1 MPNRLPIAAALAL
14 LCQQAIAQVSTRP
27 EIEISHAPQRLYAL
41 TNARVIVSAADIRS
55 DVTLVI
61 DAGRVREILPAG
73 RAAPAGAAVID
84 VMGKTIRAAFIDLA
98 STALSDSALA
108 CASSSNI
115 GFVPPAAPSGSG
127 VAGEPPAVAQAGGH
141 WNKMICPERRVA
153 AALVFDEAKLAALRK
168 LGFGYVLSH
177 GADGVL
183 RGTSALVSLRASGS
197 AQQNLIASDVTSD
210 AAIVQSGDFSGSYP
224 TSYMGAIA
232 LLRQAFID
240 ARWQH
245 RRLGQIAD
253 GQVLE
258 RPEANRAL
266 DALTPAALGQQPVML
281 FARNELDL
289 ARAQGLA
296 DENKLKLISVGSG
309 FEYRVVN
316 SLNLATPLVLPLNFP
331 AAPEIDDPEKAL
343 DVSLAELEHWQYA
356 PFNPRIVSEHKIRFA
371 LSAVGM
377 ETPEANFAPN
387 LRKAIRYGLSE
398 ANALA
403 ALTEVPAAMINM
415 PQMGTLKPG
424 SLASFSISDDNFFT
438 DDEAKIYEM
447 WVDGSREIIVPLDA
461 AALEGRW
468 RFTSGTNNA
477 LELIIANDGASF
489 PLAANATDAEKAEA
503 PKISMTR
510 EGARVLLQF
519 PKTAV
524 ASLSDAPANAALSVD
539 LTLAETDREDTEG
552 KDTERKSGRLNGRW
566 LDARGVAHPVS
577 LERIG
582 DLVPDANAKPQAVAA
597 AEPGAPAGQTVV
609 GEPGAPAGQVEPAPV
624 GEPVTASKQIEQAP
638 VGAPAGQGEQGAP
651 AGQNAPVRQADATQG
666 RSEIPAETIPTGAQ
680 VIPASTT
687 AAAEQIAAVPSLPS
701 AWRYPAGEFGR
712 NALAP
717 QSSVLFKNVTA
728 WITGKNAPE
737 ANVDVLIENGRIK
750 AIGAALK
757 VANSTQVIDGT
768 GKHLTPGIIDAHTHI
783 ASSGNVN
790 EGSHA
795 VTSEVRVGDI
805 IDPTDI
811 NIYRELAGG
820 TTTSQILHGSANPIG
835 GQSQV
840 IKHRWGASAQ
850 GLKFADVLP
859 TIKFALGENPKQAN
873 WGDAYQSRYPQSRMG
888 VEAVI
893 RAQFTQARAYGAALK
908 ADATT
913 RRDLRLE
920 PLLEILAGKRL
931 VHIHSY
937 RADEIL
943 MFARLSTE
951 FGFKIGAYQHVL
963 EGYKVAKEINEV
975 GAGASTFADW
985 WAYKVEV
992 IDGIPNNAAMM
1003 LRQGVNVSLNSDS
1016 QDLGR
1021 RLNTEAAK
1029 AVRYGN
1035 LSETEAL
1042 QLVTLN
1048 PAKQLRIDAEVGSI
1062 EVGKSA
1068 DLVLWNH
1075 APLSTMARVDTVW
1088 IDGRVYFDRIAEQ
1101 AELTRIETAR
1111 AKLVQAALPERL
1123 AALAAPAQPSGARS
1137 LRLDVALQWHT
1148 NKHWPSIWMAKRG
1161 LYHNGEATHFCTDGE

>member
-1 MPNRLPIAAALAL
+1 MLKRLPIAAALL
-14 LCQQAIAQVSTRP
+14 VLCQHALAQVSTRP
-27 EIEISHAPQRLYAL
+27 EIEISHAPQRLFAL
-41 TNARVIVSAADIRS
+41 TNARLAVSANDIRE

-61 DAGRVREILPAG
+61 DEGRVREILPAG
-73 RAAPAGAAVID
+73 RQIPAGATVID
-84 VMGKTIRAAFIDLA
+84 VLGKTIRPAFIDLA
-98 STALSDSALA
+98 STALSDPALV

-115 GFVPPAAPSGSG
+115 GFVPPQAPSG
-127 VAGEPPAVAQAGGH
+127 APGEPPAVAQTSGH
-141 WNKMICPERRVA
+141 WNKMVCPERRVA
-153 AALVFDEAKLAALRK
+153 ASLKFDEAKLKALRK

-183 RGTSALVSLRASGS
+183 RGTSALVSLRSRAS

-210 AAIVQSGDFSGSYP
+210 AAIEQAFDFSGSYP
-224 TSYMGAIA
+224 TSFMGAIA
-232 LLRQAFID
+232 LLRQSFID

-245 RRLGQIAD
+245 QRLEQIAS
-253 GQVLE
+253 GKNVE

-266 DALTPAALGQQPVML
+266 DALTPVALGQQPIMM

-289 ARAQGLA
+289 ARAQALA
-296 DENKLKLISVGSG
+296 DDNKLQLISVGTG
-309 FEYRVVN
+309 FEYRVV
-316 SLNLATPLVLPLNFP
+316 SELNTATPLVLPLNFP
-331 AAPEIDDPEKAL
+331 APPAVDDPEKAL
-343 DVSLAELEHWQYA
+343 DVSLADLEHWRYA
-356 PFNPRIVSEHKIRFA
+356 AFNPRILSEHKIRFA
-371 LSAVGM
+371 LSAFGM

-398 ANALA
+398 AGALA
-403 ALTEVPAAMINM
+403 ALTDVPASMIGM
-415 PQMGTLKPG
+415 AQIGSLKVG
-424 SLASFSISDDNFFT
+424 ALASFSISDANFLT
-438 DDEAKIYEM
+438 DEKAKIYEM
-447 WVDGSREIIVPLDA
+447 WIDGSREVIQPLDG

-468 RFTSGTNNA
+468 RFTAGTKSA
-477 LELIIANDGASF
+477 QELMIAADGASF
-489 PLAANATDAEKAEA
+489 PRSANAQKSDA
-503 PKISMTR
+503 PKISLTR
-510 EGARVLLQF
+510 EGSRVLLQF
-519 PKTAV
+519 PKAAA
-524 ASLSDAPANAALSVD
+524 ASFNEAAPNATLSVD
-539 LTLAETDREDTEG
+539 LTLSGTAGAGKNAE
-552 KDTERKSGRLNGRW
+552 LIGRW
-566 LDARGVAHPVS
+566 LDARGVSHPV
-577 LERIG
+577 R
-582 DLVPDANAKPQAVAA
+582 LVRLADADAAAPIVAA
-597 AEPGAPAGQTVV
+597 AQSEQSALPLSGDQLAAGEQGVPGS
-609 GEPGAPAGQVEPAPV
+609 GEQRE
-624 GEPVTASKQIEQAP
+624 GE
-638 VGAPAGQGEQGAP
+638 GEQGAP
-651 AGQNAPVRQADATQG
+651 GAKAPTSSQALAVDELAQASGGQEKQASLDESGKQ
-666 RSEIPAETIPTGAQ
+666 
-680 VIPASTT
+680 
-687 AAAEQIAAVPSLPS
+687 AVPNLPS

-712 NALAP
+712 TALAP
-717 QSSVLFKNVTA
+717 QASVIIKNVTA
-728 WITGKNAPE
+728 WITGKDAPE
-737 ANVDVLIENGRIK
+737 VNVDVLIENGRIK
-750 AIGAALK
+750 AIGPALK
-757 VANSTQVIDGT
+757 VASTTQVIDGT
-768 GKHLTPGIIDAHTHI
+768 GKHLTPGLIDAHSHI
-783 ASSGNVN
+783 AASGNVN

-820 TTTSQILHGSANPIG
+820 TTTSQVLHGSANPIG

-840 IKHRWGASAQ
+840 IKHRWGVGADA
-850 GLKFADVLP
+850 LKFAGVTP

-873 WGDAYQSRYPQSRMG
+873 WGDAYQTRYPQTRMG

-908 ADATT
+908 ADPNT

-920 PLLEILAGKRL
+920 PLLEILEGKRL

-943 MFARLSTE
+943 MFARLSAE
-951 FGFKIGAYQHVL
+951 FGFKIGAFQHVL

-1016 QDLGR
+1016 PDLGR

-1048 PAKQLRIDAEVGSI
+1048 PAKQLRIEAEVGSI

-1075 APLSTMARVDTVW
+1075 PPLSTMARPDTVW

-1101 AELTRIETAR
+1101 AELTYIDAER
-1111 AKLVQAALPERL
+1111 ASLVQAALPERL
-1123 AALAAPAQPSGARS
+1123 AAAAAPMQKPAGPGLSLDLAR
-1137 LRLDVALQWHT
+1137 QWHT

>member
-1 MPNRLPIAAALAL
+1 MLNRLPIAIALSL
-14 LCQQAIAQVSTRP
+14 LCQHGIAQISTRP

-41 TNARVIVSAADIRS
+41 THARVIVSATDIRN

-61 DAGRVREILPAG
+61 DEGRVREILPLG
-73 RAAPAGAAVID
+73 RAPPEGAAVVD

-98 STALSDSALA
+98 STAVSDPGLA

-115 GFVPPAAPSGSG
+115 GFVAPAAPERPG
-127 VAGEPPAVAQAGGH
+127 APARPAASTQASGH
-141 WNKMICPERRVA
+141 WNKMVCPERSVA
-153 AALVFDEAKLAALRK
+153 AALIFDEDKLAALRK

-183 RGTSALVSLRASGS
+183 RGTSALVSLRARAS
-197 AQQNLIASDVTSD
+197 AQQNLIARDVTSD
-210 AAIVQSGDFSGSYP
+210 AAIDQIFDFSGSYP

-266 DALTPAALGQQPVML
+266 DALTPAALGQQPLML

-289 ARAQGLA
+289 ARAQALA

-309 FEYRVVN
+309 MEYRVVK
-316 SLNLATPLVLPLNFP
+316 SLNSATPLVLPLNFP

-356 PFNPRIVSEHKIRFA
+356 PFNPRIVSEHNIRFA
-371 LSAVGM
+371 LSAVDM
-377 ETPEANFAPN
+377 EAPEANFAPN
-387 LRKAIRYGLSE
+387 LRKVIRYGLSE
-398 ANALA
+398 AKALA
-403 ALTEVPAAMINM
+403 ALTEMPAAMINM
-415 PQMGTLKPG
+415 PQLGSLKPG
-424 SLASFSISDDNFFT
+424 SFASFSISDDNFLT
-438 DDEAKIYEM
+438 DEKAKMYEM
-447 WVDGSREIIVPLDA
+447 WVDGSREIIVSLDA

-468 RFTSGTNNA
+468 RFTAGANKA
-477 LELIIANDGASF
+477 LELIIASDGASF
-489 PLAANATDAEKAEA
+489 PLAANASAAEKSEA
-503 PKISMTR
+503 AKIAMTR

-524 ASLSDAPANAALSVD
+524 GSITDAPANAALSMD
-539 LTLAETDREDTEG
+539 LTLAETDV
-552 KDTERKSGRLNGRW
+552 KDTARKSGRLSGRW
-566 LDARGVAHPVS
+566 LDAGGVAHVVS

-582 DLVPDANAKPQAVAA
+582 DLAPDANAKPQAVAPVDPSA
-597 AEPGAPAGQTVV
+597 DGEKAVV
-609 GEPGAPAGQVEPAPV
+609 GEPGAPAGQTEPAAV
-624 GEPVTASKQIEQAP
+624 GEPVTASQPIEQAS

-651 AGQNAPVRQADATQG
+651 AAQAAAAGQDAATQG
-666 RSEIPAETIPTGAQ
+666 RTEIPAAALPAGA
-680 VIPASTT
+680 PAISASAS
-687 AAAEQIAAVPSLPS
+687 AASEEIAVPSLPS
-701 AWRYPAGEFGR
+701 VWRYPAGEFGR
-712 NALAP
+712 EALAP

-750 AIGAALK
+750 AIGKALK
-757 VANSTQVIDGT
+757 VSASTQIIDGT

-795 VTSEVRVGDI
+795 ITSEVRIGDI
-805 IDPTDI
+805 IDPSDI

-920 PLLEILAGKRL
+920 PLLEILQGTRL

-1123 AALAAPAQPSGARS
+1123 AALTGSAPTSGAPGP
-1137 LRLDVALQWHT
+1137 RLNLALQWHT

>member
-1 MPNRLPIAAALAL
+1 MAMHACAPPRILWLHSMLTRLPVAAALAL

-41 TNARVIVSAADIRS
+41 TNARIYVSATDIRK
-55 DVTLVI
+55 DATLVI
-61 DAGRVREILPAG
+61 DAGRVREVLPAG
-73 RAAPAGAAVID
+73 RAPPAGAAVID
-84 VMGKTIRAAFIDLA
+84 VMGKTIRPAFIDLA
-98 STALSDSALA
+98 STAVSDPAFA

-115 GFVPPAAPSGSG
+115 GFVPPEAPPGPG
-127 VAGEPPAVAQAGGH
+127 GEAPAVAQAGGH
-141 WNKMICPERRVA
+141 WNKMICPERSVA
-153 AALVFDEAKLAALRK
+153 AALKFDEAKLSALRK

-177 GADGVL
+177 GADGLL
-183 RGTSALVSLRASGS
+183 RGSSALVSLRAKAS
-197 AQQNLIASDVTSD
+197 AQQNLIASEVTSD
-210 AAIVQSGDFSGSYP
+210 AAIDQIFDFSGSYP

-245 RRLGQIAD
+245 QRLAQIAQ
-253 GQVLE
+253 GQDLE

-266 DALTPAALGQQPVML
+266 DALTPAALAQQPLML

-289 ARAQGLA
+289 ARAQALA

-309 FEYRVVN
+309 AEYRVVKN
-316 SLNLATPLVLPLNFP
+316 LNLATPLVLPLNFP
-331 AAPEIDDPEKAL
+331 VAPEIDDPEKAL

-356 PFNPRIVSEHKIRFA
+356 PFNPRILSEKKFRFA
-371 LSAVGM
+371 LSAFGM

-398 ANALA
+398 TSALA
-403 ALTEVPAAMINM
+403 ALTDVPASMIGM
-415 PQMGTLKPG
+415 PQMGTLKAG
-424 SLASFSISDDNFFT
+424 ALASFSISDDNFLT
-438 DDEAKIYEM
+438 DEKAKIYEM
-447 WVDGSREIIVPLDA
+447 WVDGSREVIVPLDA
-461 AALEGRW
+461 ATLEGRW
-468 RFTSGTNNA
+468 RFTAGTKNA
-477 LELIIANDGASF
+477 QELIIASDSASY
-489 PLAANATDAEKAEA
+489 PLAENATDKTKAEA
-503 PKISMTR
+503 AKIALTR
-510 EGARVLLQF
+510 DGARVLLQF

-524 ASLSDAPANAALSVD
+524 AALNAAPENAALSMD
-539 LTLAETDREDTEG
+539 LTLSEAGD
-552 KDTERKSGRLNGRW
+552 KDARLSGRW
-566 LDARGVAHPVS
+566 LDAAGVSHPIS
-577 LERIG
+577 LVRIG
-582 DLVPDANAKPQAVAA
+582 DLVADADAKPQ
-597 AEPGAPAGQTVV
+597 EIAP
-609 GEPGAPAGQVEPAPV
+609 
-624 GEPVTASKQIEQAP
+624 
-638 VGAPAGQGEQGAP
+638 
-651 AGQNAPVRQADATQG
+651 
-666 RSEIPAETIPTGAQ
+666 
-680 VIPASTT
+680 
-687 AAAEQIAAVPSLPS
+687 VPSLPS

-712 NALAP
+712 AELAP
-717 QSSVLFKNVTA
+717 QTSVLIKNVTA
-728 WITGKNAPE
+728 WITGKAAPE

-757 VANSTQVIDGT
+757 APANAQVIDGT
-768 GKHLTPGIIDAHTHI
+768 GRHLTPGIVDAHSHI
-783 ASSGNVN
+783 AASGNVN

-820 TTTSQILHGSANPIG
+820 TTTSQVLHGSANPIG
-835 GQSQV
+835 GQAQI
-840 IKHRWGASAQ
+840 IKHRWGVGAQ
-850 GLKFADVLP
+850 ALKFAGVIP
-859 TIKFALGENPKQAN
+859 TIKFALGENPKQSN
-873 WGDAYQSRYPQSRMG
+873 WGDANVTRYPQSRMG

-908 ADATT
+908 ADAST

-920 PLLEILAGKRL
+920 PLLEILQGRRL
-931 VHIHSY
+931 VHVHSY

-943 MFARLSTE
+943 MFARLSAE

-963 EGYKVAKEINEV
+963 EGYKVAKEINQV

-985 WAYKVEV
+985 WAFKVEV

-1048 PAKQLRIDAEVGSI
+1048 PAKQLQIDAEVGSI

-1088 IDGRVYFDRIAEQ
+1088 IDGRVYFDRSADQAEQ
-1101 AELTRIETAR
+1101 ARVDSAR
-1111 AKLVQAALPERL
+1111 AALIQAALPERL
-1123 AALAAPAQPSGARS
+1123 AAAMAPAQKPAGPV
-1137 LRLDVALQWHT
+1137 RLNVALQWHST
-1148 NKHWPSIWMAKRG
+1148 KHWPSIWMAKRG
-1161 LYHNGEATHFCTDGE
+1161 LYHNGEASHFCTDGE

>member
-1 MPNRLPIAAALAL
+1 MHAWTPLRIIWPFSMPNRLPIAAALAL
-14 LCQQAIAQVSTRP
+14 LFQQAGAQISTRP
-27 EIEISHAPQRLYAL
+27 EIEISRAPQRLYAL
-41 TNARVIVSAADIRS
+41 THARVVVSATDVRK

-61 DAGRVREILPAG
+61 DEGRVREILPAG
-73 RAAPAGAAVID
+73 RALPAGAAVID
-84 VMGKTIRAAFIDLA
+84 VMGKTIRPAFIDLA
-98 STALSDSALA
+98 STALGDPASA

-115 GFVPPAAPSGSG
+115 GFVPPPAP
-127 VAGEPPAVAQAGGH
+127 AGPPGEAQAVAQTSGH
-141 WNKMICPERRVA
+141 WNKMVCPERRAA
-153 AALVFDEAKLAALRK
+153 AALKFDEAKLAALRK

-183 RGTSALVSLRASGS
+183 RGTSALVSLRASAN

-210 AAIVQSGDFSGSYP
+210 AAIEQVFDFSGSYP

-245 RRLGQIAD
+245 RRLAQIAD
-253 GQVLE
+253 GQNLE

-266 DALTPAALGQQPVML
+266 DALTPAALAQQPLML
-281 FARNELDL
+281 FTRDELDL
-289 ARAQGLA
+289 ARAQALA

-309 FEYRVVN
+309 FEYRVVK

-331 AAPEIDDPEKAL
+331 AAPMVEDPEKAL

-356 PFNPRIVSEHKIRFA
+356 AFNPRILSQHKVRFA
-371 LSAVGM
+371 LSAFGM

-398 ANALA
+398 ASALA
-403 ALTEVPAAMINM
+403 ALTEVPAAMIAM

-424 SLASFSISDDNFFT
+424 TLASFSISDETFLT
-438 DDEAKIYEM
+438 DEKAKIYEM
-447 WVDGSREIIVPLDA
+447 WVDGSREIIAPLNA
-461 AALEGRW
+461 SALEGRW
-468 RFTSGTNNA
+468 RFTAGANNA
-477 LELIIANDGASF
+477 QELIIAADGASF
-489 PLAANATDAEKAEA
+489 PLPANATDAQKDEA

-510 EGARVLLQF
+510 DGARVLLQF

-524 ASLSDAPANAALSVD
+524 AALSAAPANAALSLD
-539 LTLAETDREDTEG
+539 LTLADTAG
-552 KDTERKSGRLNGRW
+552 KDSESKSGRLSGRW
-566 LDARGVAHPVS
+566 LDARGVSHPVS

-582 DLVPDANAKPQAVAA
+582 DLATNAEATPQAATAAENRDPGATSESAEQVAV
-597 AEPGAPAGQTVV
+597 AEPGAPD
-609 GEPGAPAGQVEPAPV
+609 
-624 GEPVTASKQIEQAP
+624 
-638 VGAPAGQGEQGAP
+638 GQGEQGAP
-651 AGQNAPVRQADATQG
+651 GEAGLSGSQAVASTEAEQGPASGRVKQVEVAPQGEQEAPV
-666 RSEIPAETIPTGAQ
+666 PA
-680 VIPASTT
+680 
-687 AAAEQIAAVPSLPS
+687 LPS
-701 AWRYPAGEFGR
+701 VWRYPAGEFGR

-717 QSSVLFKNVTA
+717 QSSVLIKNVTA
-728 WITGKNAPE
+728 WITGKDAPE
-737 ANVDVLIENGRIK
+737 AKVDVLIENGRIK
-750 AIGAALK
+750 AVGAALN
-757 VANSTQVIDGT
+757 AASNTQVIDGT
-768 GKHLTPGIIDAHTHI
+768 GKHLTPGLIDAHSHI

-795 VTSEVRVGDI
+795 VTSEVRIGDI

-835 GQSQV
+835 GQAQV
-840 IKHRWGASAQ
+840 IKHRWGVGAQ
-850 GLKFADVLP
+850 ELKFAGVIP
-859 TIKFALGENPKQAN
+859 TIKFALGENPKQSN
-873 WGDAYQSRYPQSRMG
+873 WGDANVTRYPQTRMG

-920 PLLEILAGKRL
+920 PLLEILEGKRL

-943 MFARLSTE
+943 MFARLSSE

-975 GAGASTFADW
+975 GAGASTFSDW

-1003 LRQGVNVSLNSDS
+1003 LRQGVNVRLNSDS

-1029 AVRYGN
+1029 TVRYGN

-1042 QLVTLN
+1042 KLVTLN
-1048 PAKQLRIDAEVGSI
+1048 PAKQLQIDAEVGSI

-1075 APLSTMARVDTVW
+1075 APLSTMARPDTVW
-1088 IDGRVYFDRIAEQ
+1088 IDGRVFFDRAAEQ
-1101 AELTRIETAR
+1101 TELMRVEAER
-1111 AKLVQAALPERL
+1111 AKLVQVALPERL
-1123 AALAAPAQPSGARS
+1123 KAAAGGAGPEPGAPG
-1137 LRLDVALQWHT
+1137 LRLDVARQWHT

-1161 LYHNGEATHFCTDGE
+1161 LYHDGEATHFCTDGE